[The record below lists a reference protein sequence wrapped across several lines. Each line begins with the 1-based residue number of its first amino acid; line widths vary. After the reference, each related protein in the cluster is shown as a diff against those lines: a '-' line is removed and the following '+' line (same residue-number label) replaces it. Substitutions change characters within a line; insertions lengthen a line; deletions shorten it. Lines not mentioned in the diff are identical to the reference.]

1 MRDVDTT
8 PIPGDI
14 FGDRFGEFLQH
25 QAGFRAIIS
34 DVVLTISALKTR
46 YPHTKHPN
54 RSPKPI
60 LGTGKWFVSLTHM
73 PCRRNK
79 HPTLTNQHFL
89 VILAQ
94 FRPPEAF
101 LKGNVFALKSRN
113 PLLKYRN
120 YTSMEFRE
128 ILDFRSRGADCIY
141 RTRTLI
147 T

>member
-8 PIPGDI
+8 PIPGDS

-25 QAGFRAIIS
+25 QGGLRATIS
-34 DVVLTISALKTR
+34 DVVLTIPVLKTR
-46 YPHTKHPN
+46 YPHTKRPN
-54 RSPKPI
+54 RLPKPI
-60 LGTGKWFVSLTHM
+60 LDTGKWFVSLIHM
-73 PCRRNK
+73 PCRCNK
-79 HPTLTNQHFL
+79 HPALPNQHFL

-94 FRPPEAF
+94 FRPQ
-101 LKGNVFALKSRN
+101 LLQKGNVFALKSRN

-120 YTSMEFRE
+120 YASMEFRE

-141 RTRTLI
+141 EIHTLI